1 MTESH
6 FNVLHLVYSYC
17 SVRERVIVKTC
28 LLRNNFAYE
37 MTTHLKETFLD
48 PVKYHIVKRKMQTW
62 KRFTQIQKKRLRN
75 NSWSRKRVNHED
87 LPILWIPF

>member
-6 FNVLHLVYSYC
+6 SHVLHLVYSCC
-17 SVRERVIVKTC
+17 SVRERVVLKTC

-37 MTTHLKETFLD
+37 LTPFLNETFLD

-62 KRFTQIQKKRLRN
+62 KRFTLNQKKRLRN
-75 NSWSRKRVNHED
+75 NSWSRKRVNRED
-87 LPILWIPF
+87 LPILWIPL